1 MVQAACYVVCA
12 YLSGMRDSELQ
23 ELRRGCHFVERSADG
38 VVDRHKLRG
47 RAFKGQ
53 GAQGRQA
60 TWVVID
66 PVAKA
71 VDILEAMHSHDH
83 LLTSPGKHGY
93 PVAARRS
100 GDLTG
105 GARLGPSIIRILNEF
120 RDHVNET
127 QTRDGVAAIPDH
139 DGRPWHFTTAQFRR
153 TLAWHIANQPFGTV
167 AGMLQYQHVSVATF
181 EGYVG
186 ESASG
191 FRREVE
197 TDRRL
202 AALDDLV
209 DDYRDHV
216 AGLPSAGGGAAKRN
230 AVFAHVHDSL
240 DSSAVVDDARL
251 RAMLKHSARTL
262 YPGVLNDCFFER
274 DAALCLRTTG
284 QGGNEPLLPL
294 CQPEPV
300 RQLGDYRP
308 TTRPSWDLA
317 IGEVQV
323 HLTQKDLSTIQR
335 QALKGKLSE
344 MEAAIAPLK
353 DL

>member
-1 MVQAACYVVCA
+1 
-12 YLSGMRDSELQ
+12 MRDSELQ

-38 VVDRHKLRG
+38 VIDRHKLRG
-47 RAFKGQ
+47 RAFKGH
-53 GAQGRQA
+53 GPQGRQA

-66 PVAKA
+66 PVAQA
-71 VDILEAMHSHDH
+71 VGILEAMHSHDH
-83 LLTSPGKHGY
+83 LLTSPGNHGY

-127 QTRDGVAAIPDH
+127 QTRDGVAAIPDYE
-139 DGRPWHFTTAQFRR
+139 GRPWHFTTAQFRR

-209 DDYRDHV
+209 EDYRDHA
-216 AGLPSAGGGAAKRN
+216 AGLPSTGGGAAKRN

-240 DSSAVVDDARL
+240 DGSGVVDDARL
-251 RAMLKHSARTL
+251 RAMLKHAARTL

-274 DAALCLRTTG
+274 DAALCLRAG
-284 QGGNEPLLPL
+284 QGGTEPLLPL
-294 CQPEPV
+294 CQPNRCGNSV
-300 RQLGDYRP
+300 ITVSHG
-308 TTRPSWDLA
+308 PSWDQA
-317 IGEVQV
+317 IGEVRV
-323 HLTQKDLSTIQR
+323 HLRQKELSTIQR
-335 QALKGKLSE
+335 QALTSKLSE